1 MKHAFLIIA
10 HNEYP
15 VLEVLLS
22 MLDDERNDIYLH
34 IDKRATELFQQIKK
48 VKMQKAGFYLI
59 ENPIKVYW
67 GDISQVQVEYLL
79 FETALSHGPYAYYH
93 LLSGTDLPIKS
104 QDYIHAFFQQNAGK
118 ELKEGKNIRKNISK
132 FLSFPYQKIRKIIKL
147 PILYRESY
155 HFADKV
161 ILLSS
166 HFKKPFLEYSH
177 LKDDSKIRIIH
188 NALSFH
194 SFYDLANYNHKK
206 KEVLIVSRLEEEPK
220 RISLALKIW
229 KEIETDHTLSE
240 WKLKIVGHGKME
252 SWYKSLVIHYGLQ
265 RVFFEGTKNPEPY
278 YNEASIFMMTSSFEG
293 WGLTLTEAQQYG
305 CVPLAFHSFASLT
318 DIITDK
324 VNGFAIPNDDISLYI
339 KQMKLLMTDE
349 KLRKSMSANA
359 IESSKQFSIEIIIK
373 KWMEVIN
380 E

>member
-1 MKHAFLIIA
+1 M
-10 HNEYP
+10 Y
-15 VLEVLLS
+15 
-22 MLDDERNDIYLH
+22 
-34 IDKRATELFQQIKK
+34 KRQ
-48 VKMQKAGFYLI
+48 
-59 ENPIKVYW
+59 
-67 GDISQVQVEYLL
+67 
-79 FETALSHGPYAYYH
+79 
-93 LLSGTDLPIKS
+93 
-104 QDYIHAFFQQNAGK
+104 
-118 ELKEGKNIRKNISK
+118 
-132 FLSFPYQKIRKIIKL
+132 
-147 PILYRESY
+147 
-155 HFADKV
+155 
-161 ILLSS
+161 
-166 HFKKPFLEYSH
+166 
-177 LKDDSKIRIIH
+177 
-188 NALSFH
+188 
-194 SFYDLANYNHKK
+194 
-206 KEVLIVSRLEEEPK
+206 IVSRLEEEPK

-305 CVPLAFHSFASLT
+305 CVPLAFRSFASLT

-339 KQMKLLMTDE
+339 KQIKLLMTDE